1 MSLDDIRFTLSAPT
15 FGALPE
21 DAGREVVFAGR
32 SNAGKSSA
40 INAAFNRRGL
50 ARVSHQPG
58 RTQAFNVFEVDA
70 DRRLVDL
77 PGYGYAAVPERV
89 RRRWAGELPRY
100 FAERRALAGIIV
112 VMDLR
117 HPFKAIDGEFL
128 ALARPDT
135 PLAVILTKSDKL
147 PRGQRAKQLARARR
161 EAAAFGVDPEQ
172 VIGFSAETREGVP
185 AVRALLEAWLDLPGG
200 EAPADRTCQ

>member
-1 MSLDDIRFTLSAPT
+1 MPLDAIRFALSAPT

-40 INAAFNRRGL
+40 INAVFNRRGL
-50 ARVSHQPG
+50 ARVSRQPG
-58 RTQAFNVFEVDA
+58 RTQAFNVFDIDPE
-70 DRRLVDL
+70 RRLVDL

-89 RRRWAGELPRY
+89 KRRWAGEIPRY
-100 FAERRALAGIIV
+100 FAERRALAGIVV

-117 HPFKAIDGEFL
+117 HPFRPIDGEFL

-147 PRGQRAKQLARARR
+147 ARGQRAKQMAKARR
-161 EAAAFGVDPEQ
+161 DAAAFGVAADQ
-172 VIGFSAETREGVP
+172 IIGFSAETREGVP
-185 AVRALLEAWLDLPGG
+185 AVRALIEIWLALPGDFAG
-200 EAPADRTCQ
+200 DKAPA

>member
-1 MSLDDIRFTLSAPT
+1 MPLDDIRFALSAPT

-40 INAAFNRRGL
+40 INAVFNRRGL
-50 ARVSHQPG
+50 ARVSRQPG
-58 RTQAFNVFEVDA
+58 RTQAFNVFEIDPE
-70 DRRLVDL
+70 RRLVDL
-77 PGYGYAAVPERV
+77 PGYGYAAVPDRV
-89 RRRWAGELPRY
+89 KRRWADEIPRY
-100 FAERRALAGIIV
+100 FAERRALSGIVV

-117 HPFKAIDGEFL
+117 HPFRTIDGEFL

-147 PRGQRAKQLARARR
+147 SRGQRAKQIARARR
-161 EAAAFGVDPEQ
+161 EAVAFGVAADQ
-172 VIGFSAETREGVP
+172 IIGFSAESREGVP
-185 AVRALLEAWLDLPGG
+185 AVRALLETWLALPGSAAG
-200 EAPADRTCQ
+200 GDGSA